1 MNIRTIMTKKMVINM
16 LLVVLLTLCPMVY
29 ADDGPP
35 EDGIQDIYVTPS
47 PTTCHEKCG
56 CEEMYFYDSATS
68 RCLINFTRVFKKVV
82 TNYEN
87 LDGNNLPDDEMAKL
101 LYIESQKIFQGIMIS
116 VFLFIVCAAICVIS
130 ACIYCCRINYTD
142 RSLKSNVKALAKK
155 LNTDYKTKKPVKR
168 PPCPPASQSCNVV
181 VEDAGV
187 FVV

>member
-1 MNIRTIMTKKMVINM
+1 MKIRTITREKMVINM
-16 LLVVLLTLCPMVY
+16 LFVVLLTLCPIVY

-35 EDGIQDIYVTPS
+35 EDGILEIHVSLS
-47 PTTCHEKCG
+47 PKTCHEKCG
-56 CEEMYFYDSATS
+56 CEEMYFYDAATD

-87 LDGNNLPDDEMAKL
+87 LDSNNLPDDEMAKQ
-101 LYIESQKIFQGIMIS
+101 LYIESQKIFQGIMVS
-116 VFLFIVCAAICVIS
+116 VFLFIVCAAVCVIS

-142 RSLKSNVKALAKK
+142 RSLKSNVKKLAKK
-155 LNTDYKTKKPVKR
+155 LNTDYKTKKPLVK
-168 PPCPPASQSCNVV
+168 PPLAPASQTCNVI